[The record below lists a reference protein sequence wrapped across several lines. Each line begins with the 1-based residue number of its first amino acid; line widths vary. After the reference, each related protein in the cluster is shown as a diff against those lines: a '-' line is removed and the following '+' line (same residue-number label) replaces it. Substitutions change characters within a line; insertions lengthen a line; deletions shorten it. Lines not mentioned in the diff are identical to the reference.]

1 MLYSKLF
8 FRLPMTRQE
17 KKTIGLTGRISL
29 FYTSSSFPV
38 QHKEFNCGNLVPG
51 RQEVYEKYMEGCVAK
66 YDKKH
71 CDDYENGRFEMSLNQ
86 PQSMV
91 NYTSTGF
98 KKIKAPKELYDLLK
112 KHWDDNRDNMKEE
125 VWGRGNIYVN
135 HWESPTYMVSVEDTS
150 LRGGGK
156 TLKNKVWD
164 AAKKVVE
171 EWTQMELKP
180 ISQYGIRV
188 YTEGAILSPHA
199 DRLPLVSSCIVNVDQ
214 DVDEDWI
221 LEVIDRQGNAVN
233 VTMEPGDMVLYE
245 SGSLIHGRPFALK
258 GRYYANIFIHFEP
271 TGRPLHAEGN
281 DWESSLDDFLPPYIL
296 PNSPWVKE
304 WSRRNPSGWKQP
316 SPSAA
321 HVDSLTGHS
330 AAAQNNLEV
339 LTQLAAENHRA
350 LTAKDRNGWSPI
362 HESVRGG
369 HLEALDFLVNN
380 GADVNER
387 THHGTGVTPLNIA
400 LHTHD
405 EDHPVTR
412 YLKDMGALN
421 IGPEL

>member
-1 MLYSKLF
+1 MLTMSIL
-8 FRLPMTRQE
+8 L
-17 KKTIGLTGRISL
+17 
-29 FYTSSSFPV
+29 SSYV
-38 QHKEFNCGNLVPG
+38 CMYVPYLCI
-51 RQEVYEKYMEGCVAK
+51 Q
-66 YDKKH
+66 
-71 CDDYENGRFEMSLNQ
+71 
-86 PQSMV
+86 
-91 NYTSTGF
+91 
-98 KKIKAPKELYDLLK
+98 
-112 KHWDDNRDNMKEE
+112 
-125 VWGRGNIYVN
+125 GRGNIYVN
-135 HWESPTYMVSVEDTS
+135 HWEAPTYMVSIEDTS

-156 TLKNKVWD
+156 ALKKKVWD
-164 AAKKVVE
+164 EAKKVVE

-188 YTEGAILSPHA
+188 YTEGAILNPHV

-214 DVDEDWI
+214 DVDEDWL
-221 LEVIDRQGNAVN
+221 LEVIDREGNAVN

-245 SGSLIHGRPFALK
+245 SGSLIHARPFAMK

-281 DWESSLDDFLPPYIL
+281 DWERSLDEFLPPYLL

-304 WSRRNPSGWKQP
+304 WTRRNPSGWKQS

-339 LTQLAAENHRA
+339 LNQLAVENHRA
-350 LTAKDRNGWSPI
+350 LHAKDRNGWQPI

-369 HLEALDFLVNN
+369 HVEALDFLVNK
-380 GADVNER
+380 GADINAR
-387 THHGTGVTPLNIA
+387 THHGSGVTPLNIA
-400 LHTHD
+400 LHTQN

-412 YLKDMGALN
+412 YLKDLGAFN
-421 IGPEL
+421 IGPDL